1 MSKPWFFLRWLSIF
15 LLICNISLFLFYLF
29 IFNGLIDMVTKIH
42 NMKTKLRIQ
51 IRNEVI
57 GKCKPKLEYN
67 VHCMSYQLAEIYI
80 ECNWR
85 KFIERGIVF
94 IYLFYYS
101 IVGRQGIRIM
111 YVSIRNTERC
121 LLSYKTLRVGYDLKF
136 L

>member
-1 MSKPWFFLRWLSIF
+1 MSKPWFFSSMVEHFLSYMQYF
-15 LLICNISLFLFYLF
+15 
-29 IFNGLIDMVTKIH
+29 LIDSFFFNSLIDIVTNIH
-42 NMKTKLRIQ
+42 NMKTKMRIQ
-51 IRNEVI
+51 IRYEII

-101 IVGRQGIRIM
+101 IVGRRGIWIL
-111 YVSIRNTERC
+111 YVSIRNTRRC